1 MSLWSAPSLSPKT
14 PVKSFAKPWLAA
26 LKKLGGET
34 IRPPRA
40 TLSLDVS
47 RLLYIL
53 LCVVKAHFY
62 KPECTAGK
70 KKSNRERQTHVW
82 AWLSSCT
89 ACHVLPDSMSV
100 MRLDLTLF
108 CFLEKESNP
117 VESKFVVWQV
127 GHCFNSLKWW
137 WGGSLCLVICHTKI
151 LRSSVISTFDFQVK
165 VQSHS
170 CFIVGDHRAPVDSR
184 SCLCFTENLQT
195 HIGHMKERW
204 QQVIESQYQG
214 QRKQRKQS
222 VQKAPRY
229 FFSRR
234 NFLFV
239 YCILIYFINHS
250 TPSKVEENWC
260 FHNRPLKVL
269 EIGSNG
275 SFGL

>member
-1 MSLWSAPSLSPKT
+1 MDSFSPSQNTSSNTLPESRYSIWFCISSRFFFLFLHLSSLYKNGKYYDFEACANIFLAVWRHWWIFLWTSYWVVKYIYFCSESLICTITFTQNSRQELCK
-14 PVKSFAKPWLAA
+14 ALACRTQKA
-26 LKKLGGET
+26 GGET

-137 WGGSLCLVICHTKI
+137 WGGQLMFSNLSYKDTEEQCHFNIWFSGQGPVT
-151 LRSSVISTFDFQVK
+151 LLL
-165 VQSHS
+165 
-170 CFIVGDHRAPVDSR
+170 HRWWS
-184 SCLCFTENLQT
+184 
-195 HIGHMKERW
+195 
-204 QQVIESQYQG
+204 
-214 QRKQRKQS
+214 
-222 VQKAPRY
+222 
-229 FFSRR
+229 
-234 NFLFV
+234 
-239 YCILIYFINHS
+239 
-250 TPSKVEENWC
+250 
-260 FHNRPLKVL
+260 
-269 EIGSNG
+269 
-275 SFGL
+275 